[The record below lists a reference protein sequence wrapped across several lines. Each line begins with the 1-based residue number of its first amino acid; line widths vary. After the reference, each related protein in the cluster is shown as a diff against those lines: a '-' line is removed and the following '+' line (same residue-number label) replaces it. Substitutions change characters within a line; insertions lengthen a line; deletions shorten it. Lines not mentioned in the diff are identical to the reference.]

1 MTAFK
6 IAAVTENGET
16 LSAHFG
22 RADRY
27 RVFTIE
33 DGRVVAE
40 QILPKPHHAA
50 HAPGENHSH
59 GEHHHEDM
67 FAPIADCKVLLC
79 GGMGEPAYRRALQA
93 GLEVMLS
100 GGSIDDALQ
109 AYLRGEL
116 TSDMRR
122 VHRH

>member
-1 MTAFK
+1 MSAVK

-27 RVFTIE
+27 RVFTVE
-33 DGRVVAE
+33 DGRIVSE
-40 QILPKPHHAA
+40 QTLNKPHHAS
-50 HAPGENHSH
+50 HARHEEHH
-59 GEHHHEDM
+59 HEHHHEDM
-67 FAPIADCKVLLC
+67 FAPIADCQVLLC

-93 GLEVMLS
+93 GLEVVLV
-100 GGSIDDALQ
+100 GGRIEDALH

-116 TSDMRR
+116 SSDMRR